1 MSKGVAL
8 KSVLALTVAAILL
21 TTMAMRTVAG
31 SGVEATATLPATLV
45 RTPLAKQII
54 ADDRI
59 SSPILL
65 AKITLPFNHS

>member
-1 MSKGVAL
+1 MVA
-8 KSVLALTVAAILL
+8 SGRVLALTVAAILL

-54 ADDRI
+54 ADGGI
-59 SSPILL
+59 SSHNLS
-65 AKITLPFNHS
+65 AKIIPPFDHS